1 MTRRLRLLLTIAT
14 ALAACGPSTAQA
26 PGSSGVPGRD
36 GTPLPDGVEHAP
48 LDATLEIVASGF
60 GIPWAVEV
68 IGEDEYLVSE
78 RFGSLVHIRDGEM
91 IELEGLPVGQI
102 LPAPPLY
109 LGGYNDVSLH
119 PRFETNGWVYLAY
132 VGTDYRMAVGR
143 FDFSDRTVRD
153 FEVVFRS
160 NAFSIGSRI
169 AWPDD
174 DHFFV
179 TQGMAGYPYP
189 DPGAQVLANHSGKIH
204 RLRADGSVPDD
215 NPVFDGAVG
224 PTSVWSYGHRDTQGL
239 LFEDGVL
246 YANEHGPLGGD
257 ELNVIS
263 PGGNYGWPLF
273 SYGLNYD
280 ETPVGTMTEA
290 EAAETTVLPLNAW
303 DRTFNMAPSGLAR
316 LADSAFPAW
325 DGAFVWGSLA
335 QQRLIAYDPATDRT
349 AILLDEVGRVRDVT
363 QLPGGALLLLRD
375 ATDLEA
381 PNGQV
386 VKVLP
391 NEALPRGSEDQ
402 R

>member
-1 MTRRLRLLLTIAT
+1 MAPRLCLFLVAATFVSASSPAT
-14 ALAACGPSTAQA
+14 AQT
-26 PGSSGVPGRD
+26 PGSSVVPGGD
-36 GTPLPDGVEHAP
+36 GTALPEGVEHAP
-48 LDATLEIVASGF
+48 LDATLDVVASGF

-68 IGEDEYLVSE
+68 LGEDEYLVSE
-78 RFGSLVHIRDGEM
+78 RFGSLVHIQGGQTRV
-91 IELEGLPVGQI
+91 LEGLPVGQI

-153 FEVVFRS
+153 FEVVFQS

-174 DHFFV
+174 DHFVV

-189 DPGAQVLANHSGKIH
+189 DPGAQDLANHSGKIH
-204 RLRADGSVPDD
+204 RLRADGSVPPD
-215 NPVFDGAVG
+215 NPVFDGASG

-239 LFEDGVL
+239 LFERGVL
-246 YANEHGPLGGD
+246 YSNEHGPLGGD
-257 ELNVIS
+257 ELNVIE

-280 ETPVGTMTEA
+280 ETPVGDMTEA
-290 EAAETTVLPLNAW
+290 EAARTTVLPLKAW
-303 DRTFNMAPSGLAR
+303 DRTFNMAPSGLVR
-316 LADSAFPAW
+316 LEGSAFPAW

-335 QQRLIAYDPATDRT
+335 QRRLVAYDPATDRT
-349 AILLDEVGRVRDVT
+349 AILLDDVGRVRDLT
-363 QLPGGALLLLRD
+363 QLPSGALLILVD
-375 ATDLEA
+375 ASDLEA
-381 PNGQV
+381 RNGQV
-386 VKVLP
+386 VRVH
-391 NEALPRGSEDQ
+391 PR
-402 R
+402 